1 MLTSWKAWK
10 LGYFKTLSGV
20 AGWLK
25 IQPAGMTIVSS
36 LFYIQ
41 SIYMYKI
48 NLPFFAHLLH
58 KTKIGKSFC
67 ITNHAH
73 KRSALRDQYLT

>member
-36 LFYIQ
+36 LFHIQ
-41 SIYMYKI
+41 S
-48 NLPFFAHLLH
+48 
-58 KTKIGKSFC
+58 
-67 ITNHAH
+67 
-73 KRSALRDQYLT
+73 QYV

>member
-36 LFYIQ
+36 LFCFFQSQYIYFAYN
-41 SIYMYKI
+41 SDYIY
-48 NLPFFAHLLH
+48 
-58 KTKIGKSFC
+58 
-67 ITNHAH
+67 
-73 KRSALRDQYLT
+73 YLFICE